1 MVDEELSLEVM
12 VSRVEANLKEIQ
24 QRACTALQPWSG
36 PHRHNGEEFFFRQ
49 DTGESSWV
57 NPLEQWQ
64 YDLHT
69 RYWLLVQCLQQCDF
83 RQQPGGICEPVSH
96 GAAISAPTALA
107 TPGTPRFADS
117 TEVDED
123 DQSILEKSF
132 AASDLSASVIS

>member
-36 PHRHNGEEFFFRQ
+36 PHRHNGEEFFYRE

-69 RYWLLVQCLQQCDF
+69 RYWLLVQCLQECDF
-83 RQQPGGICEPVSH
+83 RQQKQTLPALPEDPEDPDDV
-96 GAAISAPTALA
+96 AAPADLV
-107 TPGTPRFADS
+107 TPRFVDS
-117 TEVDED
+117 
-123 DQSILEKSF
+123 S
-132 AASDLSASVIS
+132 